1 MTQEWKMFSFRLQL
15 LQNDQLNEPW
25 TAKIVKKEY
34 HSTKYFISFSS
45 IDDNGCMEGLTEKLH
60 SVSEFTNETYVETTN
75 DNKLA
80 SM

>member
-1 MTQEWKMFSFRLQL
+1 
-15 LQNDQLNEPW
+15 
-25 TAKIVKKEY
+25 
-34 HSTKYFISFSS
+34 
-45 IDDNGCMEGLTEKLH
+45 MEGLTEKLH

>member
-1 MTQEWKMFSFRLQL
+1 MGILKKRFYDARIKDVLQTAAFAEW
-15 LQNDQLNEPW
+15 
-25 TAKIVKKEY
+25 
-34 HSTKYFISFSS
+34 STKWALNGQSS

-60 SVSEFTNETYVETTN
+60 SVSEFTNETYVEIKN